1 MNEEFNRVGAPE
13 SPDASTGLGQIGHR
27 RQVRIGGIQIAGR
40 RRRPSGEKAPLP
52 RELKRSGRFW
62 LLAGLAVVLLWT
74 TLFAF
79 PATTEWWARVDH
91 RILNWFVDIRNDTLT
106 SVMKALH
113 ALGSL
118 WFIRPLRW
126 ATILVLALFR
136 RWRALIGMAIAFIA
150 VDTVQRTL
158 AENIARPR
166 PIVDIIG
173 DWVGYSH
180 PSEPVALLAVTV
192 VVAGFALIPSGKWR
206 TRWFAGSAVVVG
218 FLALSLV
225 YLGTDHPSDVV
236 VGWLIGPV
244 IGVLVFRWVAP
255 ESVFPVVY
263 GHGRT
268 AHLDVSGPRGEAIKA
283 ALQEQLGLPVL
294 SIEPFGLEGSGG
306 STPLRIRCC
315 ADPDVYVF
323 AKLYAQS
330 HLRADRWYKV
340 ARTILYGSLEDE
352 IRFQSV
358 RRLVEYEDYMLLKL
372 QDADLPSPRTM
383 GFVEITPERE
393 YAIVTEFLENAEEMG
408 DVDVDDAII
417 DDALIIVRKLWD
429 AGLAHRDIKPA
440 NVMVSEGRVVLID
453 PAFATIR
460 PSPWRQAVDLA
471 NMMIILALRSTPE
484 LVYERTLQYF
494 SPEDVAEAFATMRSV
509 TIPSQSRSSLSLLK
523 RTEGID
529 IVARFRELAPAR
541 ERISL
546 QRWSFRRVWLTV
558 GAAFAIMF
566 LISLLIDN
574 FRAGVI

>member
-1 MNEEFNRVGAPE
+1 VNEEFNRVGAPE